1 MRTQIMKI
9 SAICALLL
17 AAGCQ
22 STGDTNSAAQ
32 NETPPPSNPQFASQ
46 MQKFEKQFPN
56 AKNMKYEDESLAY
69 NNANKLDMK
78 GNCHGMSIYPVT
90 ILLTLDASGRVTDT
104 MTDVQNKKAECFRK
118 AYANVQFP
126 KPPVAP
132 YFKPIRLK

>member
-1 MRTQIMKI
+1 MKI

-22 STGDTNSAAQ
+22 TTGDTTGSSTPPQ
-32 NETPPPSNPQFASQ
+32 NETPPPSNPQFAGQ
-46 MQKFEKQFPN
+46 MAKFEKQFPN
-56 AKNMKYEDESLAY
+56 AKNTKYEDDSLAF

-78 GNCHGMSIYPVT
+78 GNCHGKSAYPVV

-104 MTDVQNKKAECFRK
+104 MTDVQNSKAECFRK
-118 AYANVQFP
+118 AYAGVQFP

>member
-1 MRTQIMKI
+1 MKI

-22 STGDTNSAAQ
+22 TTGDTSGASTPPQ

-56 AKNMKYEDESLAY
+56 AKATKYEDESLAF

-78 GNCHGMSIYPVT
+78 GNCHGKSAYPVV
-90 ILLTLDASGRVTDT
+90 ILLTLDANGRVTDT
-104 MTDVQNKKAECFRK
+104 MTDVQNSKAECFRQ
-118 AYANVQFP
+118 AYAGVQFP